1 MAVTVDGPTT
11 GYVRKVRINNKE
23 YNFSVK
29 VEYDSSLSGRNPI
42 TGQTVQLPTKG
53 TSKVTQLYSP
63 EPNVWVTSAVLSSDG
78 RWVPLKK
85 SESKDLLGNS
95 YYPISEA
102 NDYVLG
108 SEAISGLN
116 SSGRNSL
123 RYLSINDGK
132 LLYKKSTGLSDQQV
146 NDEFDISSNIAQP
159 GQPGTPGLFGAAVKP
174 DDKTQLTTIESETN
188 ETQPTATQ
196 TYEDQL
202 ELRKIKA
209 VGLRDMDKVDI
220 DNTRYPL
227 DMKGMDAVLFTRKK
241 YTPVDFNKETVTFS
255 RNAQENATPQGR
267 VILGIQPSV
276 RDTNT
281 VSWQGMTLNMFET
294 AMADFFYS
302 AAGGGPSG
310 IDGFTKRA
318 EESIKRGG
326 ADLKSGVL
334 SLIAQEA
341 VGTKGLTSR
350 LTGGVF
356 NPNLELL
363 FQGPELRTFNFN
375 FNLTP
380 RKKDEADAIKRIIKF
395 FKKGMAVQ
403 RTAAQLFLK
412 APHVFDIEYK
422 LNGSQIHPSLNKI
435 KTCALVS
442 CSVDYTPT
450 NSYMTFD
457 DDRGTPVQYN
467 LSLTF
472 QELTPVYADE
482 YDEDNHEIGY

>member
-1 MAVTVDGPTT
+1 
-11 GYVRKVRINNKE
+11 
-23 YNFSVK
+23 
-29 VEYDSSLSGRNPI
+29 
-42 TGQTVQLPTKG
+42 
-53 TSKVTQLYSP
+53 
-63 EPNVWVTSAVLSSDG
+63 
-78 RWVPLKK
+78 
-85 SESKDLLGNS
+85 
-95 YYPISEA
+95 
-102 NDYVLG
+102 
-108 SEAISGLN
+108 
-116 SSGRNSL
+116 
-123 RYLSINDGK
+123 
-132 LLYKKSTGLSDQQV
+132 
-146 NDEFDISSNIAQP
+146 
-159 GQPGTPGLFGAAVKP
+159 
-174 DDKTQLTTIESETN
+174 
-188 ETQPTATQ
+188 
-196 TYEDQL
+196 
-202 ELRKIKA
+202 
-209 VGLRDMDKVDI
+209 MDKVDI

-241 YTPVDFNKETVTFS
+241 YTPVDFNKETVGFN
-255 RNAQENATPQGR
+255 RNNQENTTPQGR

-281 VSWQGMTLNMFET
+281 VSWQGLTLNMFET

-302 AAGGGPSG
+302 AAGGGSSG
-310 IDGFTKRA
+310 IEGFTKRA
-318 EESIKRGG
+318 EESLKQGG
-326 ADLKSGVL
+326 ANLRSGVL
-334 SLIAQEA
+334 SLIGQEA

-380 RKKDEADAIKRIIKF
+380 RRKLEADAIKRIIKF

-403 RTAAQLFLK
+403 RTAAELFLK

-422 LNGSQIHPSLNKI
+422 LNGTDQIHPSLNKI

-450 NSYMTFD
+450 NSYMTFSD
-457 DDRGTPVQYN
+457 GRGTPVQYN

-482 YDEDNHEIGY
+482 YDDENNHEIGY